1 MQITTEARNATLNDL
16 VQILQ
21 SQLDARYDVV
31 APADKLAFQDGVL
44 QLKEHGEPVLTTDGV
59 SVADVALRPTTIFD
73 EQMAG
78 RLDIPVGYFRRMR
91 TEAVELLDRN
101 VNHWLGTK
109 DRSFLV
115 RGFRAEGAP
124 EGMARSIL
132 TDRRGGTDN
141 IDALTSVLAGIGE
154 AGVEVDAEGIRGDLT
169 ERNIRLSIPAPGIN
183 MLAPALLDGYRS
195 PFSGNSGTD
204 NPLVFA
210 GLDVRNS
217 ETGNGA
223 LFIGGRITVQI
234 CSNGM
239 NFTKEAFRRVH
250 LGSQLDVGAVDW
262 SHATHMANLELIK
275 NQAKDAVRKFLSPEW
290 LAAKVAELEALA
302 GAEVTEPV
310 KAIERVGQK
319 LAYSETEREGI
330 LSMFIKGGQSTAG
343 GVMQA
348 ITAYSQTV
356 AVPDRVQH
364 LEDTAVQAL
373 QLVGA

>member
-1 MQITTEARNATLNDL
+1 MNITTEARNATLGDL
-16 VQILQ
+16 VGILQ
-21 SQLDARYDVV
+21 DQLDCRYDVV
-31 APADKLAFQDGVL
+31 APADKLAFQGGVL
-44 QLKEHGEPVLTTDGV
+44 QLKDHAEPVINPDGV
-59 SVADVALRPTTIFD
+59 YRADVALRPTTIFD

-101 VNHWLGTK
+101 VNHWLSTK
-109 DRSFLV
+109 GRSFLV
-115 RGFRAEGAP
+115 RGFRAEGAT

-195 PFSGNSGTD
+195 PFSGNTGTD